1 MKRLFL
7 FTLIIVLMF
16 CGCAAPAPAAEPE
29 APQPTESEP
38 QTAEPEPVAET
49 APAFDLDAYKSAVD
63 QFRRDVMDNGTN
75 LSNVANYEAN
85 YIKNLTNIRGSA
97 DSESTLESAQ
107 KWFEEKSESTFSDIE
122 TAHAKIKEE
131 YAALI
136 ITETDGK
143 EAEELDSYVRS
154 MYEGYTDLY
163 KAATTASPTS
173 FDLFAD
179 IVNNAVKNIQD
190 SNSNIGLFCG
200 EYGE

>member
-1 MKRLFL
+1 MKR
-7 FTLIIVLMF
+7 VLMF
-16 CGCAAPAPAAEPE
+16 TLALALILCGCASVAPAPAPEQE
-29 APQPTESEP
+29 APATQP
-38 QTAEPEPVAET
+38 TAEPEPEA
-49 APAFDLDAYKSAVD
+49 APEPVFDLDAYKSAVD

-75 LSNVANYEAN
+75 LCNIANYEAS

-122 TAHAKIKEE
+122 TAHARIKEE

-136 ITETDGK
+136 ITEIDGK

-154 MYEGYTDLY
+154 MYEGYNDLY
-163 KAATTASPTS
+163 TAATTASPTS

-179 IVNNAVKNIQD
+179 IVNTAVKMIQD